1 MWRTKIL
8 ITQSTSDLST
18 KHQKFIWEHHIWC
31 HVNISEVVTLVSM
44 IPNFWSTLE
53 VVAAE
58 LHLCFVITGN
68 LWWKSTFLPTV
79 TFVVLHQKCR
89 RWIVFSRKTSKQQRQ
104 SSGVNQS
111 TWKWRW
117 KSRHKLGNNFYTQLG
132 RPYWHVLFRC
142 FCL

>member
-1 MWRTKIL
+1 MWRTKTL

-18 KHQKFIWEHHIWC
+18 THHKFIWEHHIWC

-44 IPNFWSTLE
+44 IPNFWCTLE

-79 TFVVLHQKCR
+79 TFVVSHQKCR
-89 RWIVFSRKTSKQQRQ
+89 RWIVFSSKTSNTKINCKTTGRVPSQIWPFPRVKPCLEFL
-104 SSGVNQS
+104 VNPF
-111 TWKWRW
+111 
-117 KSRHKLGNNFYTQLG
+117 N
-132 RPYWHVLFRC
+132 V
-142 FCL
+142 